1 MAHFP
6 ALGVFLCYYTELKEL
21 NEKERKKE
29 KKVAFIP
36 TLLFNYPPTS
46 QEKEL
51 QHLCN
56 HQTEEGK
63 WANEEKEIEER
74 GVRSGVWHKNVYMP
88 RVPWAVC
95 LFQDYCVLPHTHYGP
110 DAKA

>member
-1 MAHFP
+1 M
-6 ALGVFLCYYTELKEL
+6 
-21 NEKERKKE
+21 

-74 GVRSGVWHKNVYMP
+74 GDQSEGWLKNVCTP
-88 RVPWAVC
+88 
-95 LFQDYCVLPHTHYGP
+95 
-110 DAKA
+110 